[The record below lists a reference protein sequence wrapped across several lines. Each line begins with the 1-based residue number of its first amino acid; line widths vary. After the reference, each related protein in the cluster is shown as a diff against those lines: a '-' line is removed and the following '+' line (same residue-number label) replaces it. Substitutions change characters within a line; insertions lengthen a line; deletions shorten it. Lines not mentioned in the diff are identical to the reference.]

1 MVNASQIDFN
11 QFLKDNALYLALG
24 VAGVILIIL
33 LIVILRSTKNRKDGD
48 KGGKKKI
55 DGSAYIEALGGA
67 DNIVSHSL
75 MRSRIVLTLKNY
87 DIVDKEKLK
96 EAGVDSFIMMSDKL
110 TLVIKGDAEKVNAAI
125 FPEQ

>member
-24 VAGVILIIL
+24 VAGLILIIL
-33 LIVILRSTKNRKDGD
+33 LIVILRSAKNRKDGD
-48 KGGKKKI
+48 KGGKKKTN
-55 DGSAYIEALGGA
+55 GSAYIEALGGSE
-67 DNIVSHSL
+67 NIVSHSL

>member
-33 LIVILRSTKNRKDGD
+33 LIVILRSAKNRKDGD

-55 DGSAYIEALGGA
+55 NGSAYIEALGGSE
-67 DNIVSHSL
+67 NIVSHSL

>member
-33 LIVILRSTKNRKDGD
+33 LIVILRSAKNRKDGD

-55 DGSAYIEALGGA
+55 NGSA
-67 DNIVSHSL
+67 
-75 MRSRIVLTLKNY
+75 
-87 DIVDKEKLK
+87 
-96 EAGVDSFIMMSDKL
+96 
-110 TLVIKGDAEKVNAAI
+110 
-125 FPEQ
+125 

>member
-33 LIVILRSTKNRKDGD
+33 LIVILRSAKNRKDGD

-55 DGSAYIEALGGA
+55 NGSAYIEALGGA

>member
-24 VAGVILIIL
+24 VAGLILIIL
-33 LIVILRSTKNRKDGD
+33 LIVILRSAKNRKDGD

-55 DGSAYIEALGGA
+55 NGSAYIEALGGSE
-67 DNIVSHSL
+67 NIVSHSL

>member
-24 VAGVILIIL
+24 VAGLILIIL
-33 LIVILRSTKNRKDGD
+33 LIVILRSAKNRKDGD

-55 DGSAYIEALGGA
+55 NGSAYIEALGGA
-67 DNIVSHSL
+67 ENIVSHSL